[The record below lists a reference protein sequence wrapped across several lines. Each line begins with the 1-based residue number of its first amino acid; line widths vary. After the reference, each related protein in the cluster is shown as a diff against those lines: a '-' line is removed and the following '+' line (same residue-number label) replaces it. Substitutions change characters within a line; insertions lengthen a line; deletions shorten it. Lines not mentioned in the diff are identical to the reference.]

1 MFKRSLTNSI
11 LMLIIMTVLLGFIYP
26 LIVTGVAKLLFPSQA
41 SGSLIYKEGKVV
53 GSKLIGQQFDSSRY
67 FHGRPS
73 MAGLGYE
80 ATLSGGSNLGPTNK
94 KLVEL
99 IKKRAQQFRL
109 ENQLSANQYI
119 PADIV
124 TASASG
130 LDPDITPEAALLQV
144 HRIAQ
149 VRGISE
155 VALRK
160 LIEKHTKERQFGF
173 LGIPRVN
180 VLELNLALDNL
191 QSRKGE

>member
-1 MFKRSLTNSI
+1 MLKKSLANSI
-11 LMLIIMTVLLGFIYP
+11 LVLILMTVLLGFIYP

-41 SGSLIYKEGKVV
+41 SGSLIYKGGKVV
-53 GSKLIGQQFDSSRY
+53 GSKLIGQQFDSLRY
-67 FHGRPS
+67 FHARPS
-73 MAGLGYE
+73 MAGLGYD

-94 KLVEL
+94 KLIEL
-99 IKKRAQQFRL
+99 IKRRAQQFRM

-155 VALRK
+155 VTLRK
-160 LIEKHTKERQFGF
+160 LVEKHIKEREFGF
-173 LGIPRVN
+173 LGTRRVN

-191 QSRKGE
+191 QSGKGE

>member
-1 MFKRSLTNSI
+1 MLKRSLASSI
-11 LMLIIMTVLLGFIYP
+11 LVLILMTILLGFIYP

-41 SGSLIYKEGKVV
+41 SGSLIYKKGKIV
-53 GSKLIGQQFDSSRY
+53 GSKLIGQQFDGSRY

-73 MAGLGYE
+73 MAGLGYD
-80 ATLSGGSNLGPTNK
+80 ATSSGGSNLGPTNK
-94 KLVEL
+94 KLIEL

-130 LDPDITPEAALLQV
+130 LDPEITPEAALLQV

-155 VALRK
+155 VTLRK
-160 LIEKHTKERQFGF
+160 LVEKHIKEREFGF
-173 LGIPRVN
+173 LGVRRVN

-191 QSRKGE
+191 QSGKGE